1 LFTGFAAGPKYD
13 IPGGGSNYLCLH
25 TNPQWNKVI
34 DGEQL
39 SGKIYGVVYAVF
51 KGSKN
56 YFRNNVFLE
65 PNGPIGN
72 SPVPCAV
79 CYVEGTAL
87 MIPGRTDC
95 PRRRWKKRYAG
106 YLVAEYT
113 GYENDHHRSSYI
125 CMDEAPERA
134 AGGEKRKNHSL
145 VYPVEVTCGSLPC
158 DKFTNGN
165 EVTCVVC
172 SK

>member
-1 LFTGFAAGPKYD
+1 LLFTGFAAGQKYD
-13 IPGGGSNYLCLH
+13 TPGSGSNYLCLH
-25 TNPQWNKVI
+25 SDPQWNNVI
-34 DGEQL
+34 DGDQT
-39 SGKIYGVVYAVF
+39 SGEIYGVEYEVYNS
-51 KGSKN
+51 GD
-56 YFRNNVFLE
+56 YRNNVFLE
-65 PNGPIGN
+65 PNGPIEN

-87 MIPGRTDC
+87 MIPGRTEC
-95 PRRRWKKRYAG
+95 PRRWKKRYAG
-106 YLVAEYT
+106 YLAAEYT
-113 GYENDHHRSSYI
+113 GHRGVHQRSSYI

-134 AGGEKRKNHSL
+134 IGGENQKDHSV